1 MKGGGCADHAAPVT
15 EASASVTQ
23 EGGKKMTKKSRAKPK
38 AKMTTKTKPKSTKP
52 KSAKKTKRPLNEYFK
67 LMLDAKKKDLDS
79 FEYKG
84 TTYVKN
90 TGKNDLVVYTKKSK
104 FDKKT
109 KSKK

>member
-1 MKGGGCADHAAPVT
+1 MKGGGCADHAAQ
-15 EASASVTQ
+15 VTQ

-38 AKMTTKTKPKSTKP
+38 AKMTTKP

-104 FDKKT
+104 FDKK
-109 KSKK
+109 SKK

>member
-1 MKGGGCADHAAPVT
+1 MKGGGGCADHAAP
-15 EASASVTQ
+15 VTQ

-38 AKMTTKTKPKSTKP
+38 AKMTTKPKST
-52 KSAKKTKRPLNEYFK
+52 KKTKRPLNEYFK